1 MSQLTI
7 YLDEETR
14 EKAGRAAER
23 EGLSLSRWARNQLA
37 AAADEGKQW
46 PEGYF
51 ELAGSI
57 ADESFKA
64 PGDLRYKDDSQRE
77 LL

>member
-14 EKAGRAAER
+14 CKAGRAAKR
-23 EGLSLSRWARNQLA
+23 EGLSLSRWARNKLA
-37 AAADEGKQW
+37 AASEEGKQW
-46 PEGYF
+46 PAGFF

-57 ADESFKA
+57 GDESFDA
-64 PGDLRYKDDSQRE
+64 PAELRSKEDLRRE
-77 LL
+77 EL